1 MAKGF
6 KHGSGGGTSDI
17 NFGVVGGAI
26 QPVNPKENTIWVNTE
41 TEISG
46 WVFSATEPKSP
57 VEGTVWISTGTSSTV
72 EFNAL
77 KKNGI
82 QVYPIS
88 AKQYISGA
96 WANVTAK
103 SYQGGAWEDWIKY
116 LYNMGDECTNL
127 TGGWVSVASLGFSGS
142 GIGTKAPTITQNTGY
157 TIVKQ
162 TEDKS
167 GYYRTTNRINLD
179 SVKNIVLVGY
189 LKETTSHPVWT
200 QMSCHANVPTYWGQ
214 NQAAYITAS
223 IGNGVLG
230 TYRLD
235 VSVLTGD
242 YYICLGCHGSSASIR
257 IDQIYLEE

>member
-6 KHGSGGGTSDI
+6 KHGAGGVSAL
-17 NFGVVGGAI
+17 NFKIVGGAI
-26 QPVNPKENTIWVNTE
+26 QPGNPKENTLWVNTE

-103 SYQGGAWEDWIKY
+103 SYHGGAWKDWIKY

-142 GIGTKAPTITQNTGY
+142 GLGVKAPTITQNTGY

-162 TEDKS
+162 TEDNS

-189 LKETTSHPVWT
+189 LKETTGHPVWT

-235 VSVLTGD
+235 VSGLTGD
-242 YYICLGCHGSSASIR
+242 YYICLGCHGITASIR

>member
-6 KHGSGGGTSDI
+6 KHGAGGASALNFNVVGGTS
-17 NFGVVGGAI
+17 
-26 QPVNPKENTIWVNTE
+26 QPVNPKENTIWVNTQ

-46 WVFSATEPKSP
+46 WVFSAEEPGEP
-57 VEGTVWISTGTSSTV
+57 AEGMVWISTGLSSTV

-96 WANVTAK
+96 WVDKTAK
-103 SYQGGAWEDWIKY
+103 IYQGGAWKELITY
-116 LYNMGDECTNL
+116 LYNKGNECTDL
-127 TGGWVSVASLGFSGS
+127 TGGWVSVASLGFAGS

-179 SVKNIVLVGY
+179 SAKNIVLVGY

-235 VSVLTGD
+235 VSGLTGD

>member
-6 KHGSGGGTSDI
+6 KHGAGGVSALNFKVVGGTS
-17 NFGVVGGAI
+17 

-46 WVFSATEPKSP
+46 WAFSATEPGSP
-57 VEGTVWISTGTSSTV
+57 VEGMVWIYTGKSSTV

-77 KKNGI
+77 KKNCI

-103 SYQGGAWEDWIKY
+103 SYQGGAWKDWIKY
-116 LYNMGDECTNL
+116 LYKMGDECTNL
-127 TGGWVSVASLGFSGS
+127 TGGWVSVANLGFSGS
-142 GIGTKAPTITQNTGY
+142 GIGVKAPTITQKTGY

-162 TEDKS
+162 TGDNS

-179 SVKNIVLVGY
+179 SAKNIVLVGY
-189 LKETTSHPVWT
+189 LKETTGHPTWA
-200 QMSCHANVPTYWGQ
+200 QMSLHANVPTYWGQ

-223 IGNGVLG
+223 VGNGVIG
-230 TYRLD
+230 TYKLD
-235 VSVLTGD
+235 VSGLTGD
-242 YYICLGCHGSSASIR
+242 YYICLGCHGTTASIR